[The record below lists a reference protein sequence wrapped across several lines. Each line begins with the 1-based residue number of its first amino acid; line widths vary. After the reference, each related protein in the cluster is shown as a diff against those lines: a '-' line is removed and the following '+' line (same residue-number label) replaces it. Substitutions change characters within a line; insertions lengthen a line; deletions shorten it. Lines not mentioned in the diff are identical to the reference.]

1 MRLVVVGGVAAGLS
15 AAARA
20 RRLDPSM
27 DITVVEK
34 GDWISY
40 GACGLPYYVEGR
52 VPRPEQLVV
61 YTPEYFRRE
70 RNIEV
75 RTRSEAVAISHARRE
90 VKLSTGETLRY
101 DRLIIA
107 TGARQDRH
115 GMEGVCQPHVFS
127 VNTMADAMRLREYL
141 DGTARPPRAVVIGA
155 GYIGME
161 AAEALRARGCAV
173 TVFGAG
179 PHVLGRRD
187 GKLTEQIARHLA
199 RFHIDLR
206 LNEKVSSIEPGRVKD
221 TVCDLVVLATGLVPN
236 AEIAADAGVQLGRTG
251 AIATNEQM
259 QTNLTGVY
267 AAGDC
272 AEAMHRVLGRPE
284 FVPLGTTANK
294 MGRVAGAAAAGA
306 RERFPGVVGTAIVRV
321 CGLAVATTGLSAG
334 QARHHG
340 FDPVAAFIEARE
352 KASYFRGR
360 KGTVEL
366 VADRRNGRLL
376 GATVTGEDGVAGRIN
391 VVAAALSSRMTAED
405 FLHLDLAY
413 APPYA
418 TVWDPL
424 LLAAQQL
431 VKLLH

>member
-1 MRLVVVGGVAAGLS
+1 MRLVVIGGVAAGLS

-27 DITVVEK
+27 EITVVEK
-34 GDWISY
+34 GDWVSY

-52 VPRPEQLVV
+52 LQRPEQLVV
-61 YTPEYFRRE
+61 YTPDYFRRQ
-70 RNIEV
+70 RNIDV
-75 RTRSEAVAISHARRE
+75 RTRTEAVAISHARRE
-90 VKLSTGETLRY
+90 VRLNSGESLRY

-107 TGARQDRH
+107 TGARQDRR
-115 GMEGVCQPHVFS
+115 GIEGAGQPRVFS
-127 VNTMADAMRLREYL
+127 INTMEEAIRLRACL
-141 DGTARPPRAVVIGA
+141 DAAPGSLRAVVIGA
-155 GYIGME
+155 GYIGLE

-173 TVFGAG
+173 TVFGSGA
-179 PHVLGRRD
+179 HVLGRRD
-187 GKLTEQIARHLA
+187 ARLTEQVGRHLGQF
-199 RFHIDLR
+199 RVQLR
-206 LNEKVSSIEPGRVKD
+206 LNERVTAIEADRVNG
-221 TVCDLVVLATGLVPN
+221 VPCDLVVLATGLLPN
-236 AEIAADAGVQLGRTG
+236 AELASDAGVQLGRTG
-251 AIATNEQM
+251 AIPTTEQM
-259 QTNLTGVY
+259 QTNLAGVY

-306 RERFPGVVGTAIVRV
+306 RERFPGIVGTAIVRI
-321 CGLAVATTGLSAG
+321 CGLAVATTGVSAS

-340 FDPVAAFIEARE
+340 FDPASAFIEARE
-352 KASYFRGR
+352 KAPYFRGR

-366 VADRRNGRLL
+366 VADRRSGRLL
-376 GATVTGEDGVAGRIN
+376 GATVSGEDGVAGRIN
-391 VVAAALSSRMTAED
+391 VVATALYNRMTAED

-431 VKLLH
+431 EKLLH